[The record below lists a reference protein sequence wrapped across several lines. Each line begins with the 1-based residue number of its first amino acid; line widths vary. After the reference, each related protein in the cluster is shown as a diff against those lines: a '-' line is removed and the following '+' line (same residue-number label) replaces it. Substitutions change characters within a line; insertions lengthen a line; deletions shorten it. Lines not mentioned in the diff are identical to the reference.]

1 MKDRT
6 AQAVYFTLMALIVI
20 LASIGIVL
28 AIAH

>member
-6 AQAVYFTLMALIVI
+6 TQIAYFTLMALIVT

-28 AIAH
+28 AISH

>member
-6 AQAVYFTLMALIVI
+6 AQIAYFTLMALIVT

-28 AIAH
+28 AISH